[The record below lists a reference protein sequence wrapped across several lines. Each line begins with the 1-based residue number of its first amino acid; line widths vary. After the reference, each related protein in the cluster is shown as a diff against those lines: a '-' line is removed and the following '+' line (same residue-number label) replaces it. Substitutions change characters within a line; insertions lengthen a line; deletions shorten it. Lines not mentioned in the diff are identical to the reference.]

1 MAVCRHAEYF
11 SGCLESLDG
20 FVFHPRSRYGCRD
33 GALSAGRT
41 QVAIVFCFY
50 FREEQ
55 LSVCVGLLEEPRRC
69 WVKLERTSLFP
80 V

>member
-41 QVAIVFCFY
+41 QVAIVFF
-50 FREEQ
+50 
-55 LSVCVGLLEEPRRC
+55 LLPRRTT
-69 WVKLERTSLFP
+69 ERLRGFA
-80 V
+80 